1 VRQIKSILM
10 ARAVVLG
17 LGVNEARNHSALEPF
32 ALAPTRG
39 APTKDCPLA
48 DPSPPPVLPG
58 HVEETIRSIAR
69 LHAEHHGAASTPQR
83 VIDRLT
89 GLVGQPSFI
98 GALLGAIAAWIG
110 LNLLAAALGHRPV
123 DPPPF
128 VWLNGAVSLIS
139 LMMVV
144 LILGSQRHE
153 EQIAQHRELLT
164 LELAILSE
172 QKTAKVIQLLEEVRR
187 DNPLIHDRVDREADA
202 MARPADPQSVLD
214 AIKET
219 HVVAADTLRARR

>member
-1 VRQIKSILM
+1 
-10 ARAVVLG
+10 
-17 LGVNEARNHSALEPF
+17 
-32 ALAPTRG
+32 
-39 APTKDCPLA
+39 LA
-48 DPSPPPVLPG
+48 DMNPPPVLPG

-69 LHAEHHGAASTPQR
+69 LHAEHHGADSTPQR

-89 GLVGQPSFI
+89 GLVGRPSFI
-98 GALLGAIAAWIG
+98 GALLLAIVAWIG
-110 LNLLAAALGHRPV
+110 LNLLATALGYRTI
-123 DPPPF
+123 DRPPF
-128 VWLNGAVSLIS
+128 VWLNSAMSLVS

-187 DNPLIHDRVDREADA
+187 DNPLIHDRVDHEADA

-219 HVVAADTLRARR
+219 HAVASDTLRPQR